1 MRASCFLTE
10 KFRIVE
16 EIQSELEMRLGTL
29 AGHKT
34 HKHAWPS
41 GPRLSSVARPRAQ
54 FSHATRFPL
63 LGKQRS
69 EKSCQVHLVIKCKRN
84 QLRGGYSEER
94 EEEDVDATEKE
105 DERCLERFTNSSFCT
120 TRNLP
125 TVTPGLGFLHPVW
138 HREAEWTRDF
148 RIARLL
154 TATSGGGRNG

>member
-1 MRASCFLTE
+1 MSRAMSSNSQTHLCSECIELKRMRASCFLTE

-84 QLRGGYSEER
+84 QLRGGIFRRER
-94 EEEDVDATEKE
+94 
-105 DERCLERFTNSSFCT
+105 RGGCR
-120 TRNLP
+120 RN
-125 TVTPGLGFLHPVW
+125 G
-138 HREAEWTRDF
+138 E
-148 RIARLL
+148 
-154 TATSGGGRNG
+154 GGRAMFGAVY